1 MTRVEEWTNADTGVG
16 AAIAAG
22 SQLEKGIW
30 ALFVI
35 AANMIVKIRNIFS
48 IEDHIRVIFHCDMF
62 RIQAIEIRR
71 RTSPIRF
78 VRAVIMPAARDL
90 LFW

>member
-1 MTRVEEWTNADTGVG
+1 VDEWTSAETGVG

-22 SQLEKGIW
+22 SHLEKGIC

-35 AANMIVKIRNIFS
+35 AATRIIAVISMCVGSSHKWTIVQWPCLRQS
-48 IEDHIRVIFHCDMF
+48 
-62 RIQAIEIRR
+62 AIVMRM

-90 LFW
+90 GF